1 MEFSQL
7 IPELIL
13 SSIDKS
19 LDFYLNVV
27 GFTACYERP
36 EEKFAF
42 IEFEGSQMML
52 LEDNEN
58 MHSRTGELNYPR
70 GQGVNFSIA
79 TQDLGPIVQK
89 LTAIGHPLR
98 IPMRERWHRKE
109 DVLLGQK
116 QLWVMDPDGY
126 LLRFVQSIGHKPV

>member
-7 IPELIL
+7 IPELIV

-19 LDFYLNVV
+19 LDFYLNGV
-27 GFTACYERP
+27 GFKTSYQRS

-58 MHSRTGELNYPR
+58 RHSRTGDLSYPR

-79 TQDLGPIVQK
+79 TLDINSISKK
-89 LTAIGHPLR
+89 LATIGHPLR
-98 IPMRERWHRKE
+98 IPIREQWHRKNDE
-109 DVLLGQK
+109 LLGER

-126 LLRFVQSIGHKPV
+126 LLRFVQSIGHKPL